1 MFGAAFSGVF
11 GGISVKLRGN
21 LGNIMGDCE
30 KFDGILDQG
39 RGHLLIHSTS
49 FRDVSEEYARNSTD
63 LNPTICCAEGPM
75 VGSVSSINC
84 SFDI

>member
-1 MFGAAFSGVF
+1 MRRLSQM
-11 GGISVKLRGN
+11 ILDK
-21 LGNIMGDCE
+21 

-49 FRDVSEEYARNSTD
+49 FRDVSEECARNSTD

-75 VGSVSSINC
+75 VGAVSSINC
-84 SFDI
+84 SFDM